1 MCGKGAICALKYRN
15 QPKEF
20 QVKQCELFMQVSHKS
35 KWISQVGIFQM
46 KMIALLAEGKGVD
59 EAISAAL
66 SEVDADL
73 QSDSLPCDSSLKEL
87 IEIAKSSSCKTES
100 NIRVQV

>member
-1 MCGKGAICALKYRN
+1 MCIEISESAKK
-15 QPKEF
+15 KEF

-87 IEIAKSSSCKTES
+87 IEIAKSKLMQNWKR